1 MITIPIDFPTYNHT
15 SHPIIPSIDIFNND
29 IDSVLPHQPTC
40 QHRRT
45 SPSQIVSNP
54 NLDRTLLYNPEAA
67 QLSYSLARFEGNF
80 DYWADAVILA
90 FIFTRDEEGLHVYI
104 KRMVSGSYDGVGSYQ
119 CSPYSGVASR
129 FMH

>member
-15 SHPIIPSIDIFNND
+15 SHPTIPSIDTFNND
-29 IDSVLPHQPTC
+29 IDSVLPPQSTR
-40 QHRRT
+40 QHKHT
-45 SPSQIVSNP
+45 SLPQIVPNP
-54 NLDRTLLYNPEAA
+54 NLDRTLPYNPEAA

-104 KRMVSGSYDGVGSYQ
+104 KRMVSGTYDGAGSYQ
-119 CSPYSGVASR
+119 CSPYSAVAGR